1 MLKSRESLPSMCT
14 SLSIR
19 RRMLTYARRVPE
31 SLLHHLHS
39 LSIR

>member
-19 RRMLTYARRVPE
+19 RRMTHARRVSE
-31 SLLHHLHS
+31 ILLHHVHS